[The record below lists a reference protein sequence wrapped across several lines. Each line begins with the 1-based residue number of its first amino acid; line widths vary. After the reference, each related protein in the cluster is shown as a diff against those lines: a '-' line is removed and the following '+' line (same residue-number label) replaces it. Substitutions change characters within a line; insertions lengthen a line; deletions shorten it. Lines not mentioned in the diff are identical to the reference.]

1 MKLLHVLAVA
11 AMLMGADLAPAKDP
25 AAPQPSEF
33 AWRATLGTPAGVS
46 AARILLPAQAMLQLR
61 SATAQDIRVF
71 NANGEAVATTLV
83 APPASV
89 AEARHTA
96 AFAALPLFASTG
108 SQQPDK
114 TSVRVQMD
122 AAASQGSVW
131 VQMTTNTA
139 PADAARKPADGTR
152 ALPAVLFDTR
162 NEKRSVTALQIE
174 AALPANILVNMALAR
189 SSDLVHWSAV
199 AVKGPLFR
207 FEGTDAPGNKTLQL
221 QQPLQ
226 LENQYLRLEW
236 EDTAGVNVASAIG
249 RVAQAHQAAPPVSA
263 PLSGMVAEGKH
274 SLIWP
279 IDFAMPL
286 AALHLQTTR
295 ANTLVPV
302 RILGRNDTSQAWR
315 PMAQGVVYRIGPA
328 GQEKTNG
335 AIPMNG
341 TTARWLRVE
350 ATHGMNLPGTDLA
363 ASAEF
368 RPVQL
373 VFLASGPAPFEL
385 AVGRPDTAAGMVDAS
400 MLRAVVPGPLD
411 ALPAATLE
419 PARVQDIARQN
430 QGLMQFMPG
439 SGDQRKLI
447 LWLVLAGGVLVL
459 GAVAYSMMRQLP
471 SRPDAP
477 RAGD

>member
-1 MKLLHVLAVA
+1 VLSA
-11 AMLMGADLAPAKDP
+11 ADP
-25 AAPQPSEF
+25 ALVVISAGRDNPYCHPAAVTLARLPQPDSG
-33 AWRATLGTPAGVS
+33 A
-46 AARILLPAQAMLQLR
+46 
-61 SATAQDIRVF
+61 
-71 NANGEAVATTLV
+71 ATTPRLQT
-83 APPASV
+83 AS
-89 AEARHTA
+89 
-96 AFAALPLFASTG
+96 FDALPLMQSAGEQAPGQGT
-108 SQQPDK
+108 
-114 TSVRVQMD
+114 VRVQMD
-122 AAASQGSVW
+122 DNGKTAVW
-131 VQMTTNTA
+131 VHLGQTVASAGTA
-139 PADAARKPADGTR
+139 TPALRR
-152 ALPAVLFDTR
+152 LPAVLFDTR

-471 SRPDAP
+471 SRPDAA